1 MNLFFDTSAL
11 VKFFHE
17 EEGSEAITKL
27 ITSGENEIWV
37 LGLARIEF
45 LSALFR
51 RYRNK
56 ELDDKKLA
64 RAILGFEETISSFNV
79 EPLGQAILKEAES
92 LFKKYG
98 KTQGVRTLDVLHLA
112 SFNLISEMDWRF
124 VAADDNLCEV
134 AQLMGFK
141 TINPLWSK

>member
-37 LGLARIEF
+37 LELARIEF
-45 LSALFR
+45 LIALFR

-64 RAILGFEETISSFNV
+64 MAILGFEEAISSFNV

-112 SFNLISEMDWRF
+112 SFSLISEMDWGF